1 MPKVIDVKLVGIS
14 ADGTG
19 GNAVN
24 VSGRIFGVTLFQN
37 GGQDE
42 NRDIFT
48 FPDGPVTVTEGQV
61 TEINALTSF
70 TLTAGTEPP
79 GLLGFSLQFGGEL
92 NVGSGFATVTTE
104 DFGVVGQQQPHRVRI
119 VKGDLEIRLD
129 FLLNMP
135 SDPF

>member
-19 GNAVN
+19 GNAVK

-42 NRDIFT
+42 NRDIFA

-61 TEINALTSF
+61 
-70 TLTAGTEPP
+70 
-79 GLLGFSLQFGGEL
+79 
-92 NVGSGFATVTTE
+92 
-104 DFGVVGQQQPHRVRI
+104 
-119 VKGDLEIRLD
+119 KGDLEIRLD
-129 FLLNMP
+129 FSLNMP